1 MLESAEEVDAG
12 ENEKE
17 TMFGAGPP
25 SYEDLVEENSY
36 LRSERSQLYDE
47 LARASVI
54 KPPNVKDCTICN
66 LKHQVLANE
75 ISKEKDLNKKLHID
89 IDQMKQELAQLN
101 IHGLERSEVSKELE
115 QRLEQSEE
123 NLIATTAELLQILPL
138 RIKLNEM
145 RQKCEVITGDI
156 LISNNK
162 ISEITRERDKMKL
175 ISEICQKSLK
185 DAENS
190 LEKMSNKVSSLKSE
204 KESKILN
211 FVCDLIKLIIHFYS
225 LN

>member
-1 MLESAEEVDAG
+1 MVEEDVGDC
-12 ENEKE
+12 ENE
-17 TMFGAGPP
+17 TVFGAGPP

-47 LARASVI
+47 LAKASII
-54 KPPNVKDCTICN
+54 KPQNTKDCSICN
-66 LKHQVLANE
+66 LKHQILVNE
-75 ISKEKDLNKKLHID
+75 VSKEKDQNKKLHID
-89 IDQMKQELAQLN
+89 IDQLKQELTQLN

-123 NLIATTAELLQILPL
+123 NLIAATAELLQILPL

-145 RQKCEVITGDI
+145 RQKYEAITGDI

-175 ISEICQKSLK
+175 SFEMSQKSLN
-185 DAENS
+185 DSEIS

-204 KESKILN
+204 KQSKIN
-211 FVCDLIKLIIHFYS
+211 KFRHSIKLKIPIYVF
-225 LN
+225 N